1 MKIRAR
7 VADLM
12 HDGWGWS
19 ENASWA
25 RETIVEVPDDA
36 SYLAISRRVKSA
48 LGITGMRTDCWCASD
63 FGPWRDGCI
72 GAYAYVLERGEA

>member
-7 VADLM
+7 VADLL

-25 RETIVEVPDDA
+25 REVIVEVEDHVSDITIA
-36 SYLAISRRVKSA
+36 RRVKAA
-48 LGITGMRTDCWCASD
+48 LGITGMKRDHWCCSD

-72 GAYAYVLERGEA
+72 GAYADLIEEERS

>member
-7 VADLM
+7 VADLWR
-12 HDGWGWS
+12 DECGWA

-36 SYLAISRRVKSA
+36 SDLAISRKVKAS
-48 LGITGMRTDCWCASD
+48 LGITGMRSDQWCASD
-63 FGPWRDGCI
+63 YGPWRDGCV
-72 GAYAYVLERGEA
+72 GAYAYIVEGDEV

>member
-12 HDGWGWS
+12 HDGLGWS

-25 RETIVEVPDDA
+25 RETIVEVPDD
-36 SYLAISRRVKSA
+36 SSDLMISRKVKAA
-48 LGITGMRTDCWCASD
+48 LGITGMRSDCWCASEY
-63 FGPWRDGCI
+63 GPWRDGSV
-72 GAYAYVLERGEA
+72 GAYADIMEGGEV

>member
-36 SYLAISRRVKSA
+36 SELAILRKVKAS
-48 LGITGMRTDCWCASD
+48 LGITGMRSDNWCAPD
-63 FGPWRDGCI
+63 YGPWRCGWV
-72 GAYAYVLERGEA
+72 GAYADVMEGGEE